1 MDELTWQRLTVAP
14 NRMEADLISSALEA
28 MGIPVKLFQE
38 GAGYYAFPLTFG
50 DLARVEIFV
59 PNERVE
65 DARAWLRE
73 YERGELLHRQPDA
86 EEDES
91 NPRDALDRDG
101 MHRNAEPAMMVED
114 DSDDELSREDEE
126 DGRRDADAWNRP
138 VHRPDN
144 RKPEYPCDER
154 VPRDFA
160 PTREIPASF

>member
-73 YERGELLHRQPDA
+73 YEQGELLHRQPDA

-91 NPRDALDRDG
+91 NPSEA
-101 MHRNAEPAMMVED
+101 
-114 DSDDELSREDEE
+114 
-126 DGRRDADAWNRP
+126 
-138 VHRPDN
+138 
-144 RKPEYPCDER
+144 
-154 VPRDFA
+154 
-160 PTREIPASF
+160 